1 MTHSNDRPTDVARS
15 QGDRARSLD
24 ALHEV
29 EQHAGAAGPN
39 RPNEWRDDLL
49 IALDDLLS
57 SLHDQYAHSAAEDGL
72 LSRVALDAPHLE
84 PAVNELR
91 ERQAELM
98 KELDG
103 LRHSLADLTR
113 PVDVATVRSRI
124 GEMTAEIRELR
135 AWETDIVYDAYAF
148 DLGIAD

>member
-1 MTHSNDRPTDVARS
+1 MTQSNDRPSDVTRS

-24 ALHEV
+24 ALHQV

-57 SLHDQYAHSAAEDGL
+57 SLHDQFTHSAAADGL
-72 LSRVALDAPHLE
+72 LSRIALEAPHLE

-91 ERQAELM
+91 RRQSELM
-98 KELDG
+98 DGLDG
-103 LRHSLADLTR
+103 LRNSLTDLTH
-113 PVDVATVRSRI
+113 PVDIASVRSKI

-148 DLGIAD
+148 DLGTGD